1 MQIVVLA
8 GGVEAQAPAALRMVR
23 GRPFVDWLLDAFVA
37 SGARSVVMCV
47 GPLGEQI
54 ETHVRR
60 ALDRGLAVS
69 YSYDGEQP
77 LGSGGSLRRA
87 LARLEAQF
95 VVTDA
100 ARYLQFDYASPLHD
114 LLAHPDAIAVASVSR
129 SPGDVALEGDYVT
142 SYASGAHDFSSAGAV
157 ALRRSALEGIE
168 DGAVW
173 DIEALLRRLARQR
186 RLRGF
191 LTPERGFDA
200 GSAEL
205 ERHLAQLPLD
215 T

>member
-8 GGVEAQAPAALRMVR
+8 GGVEAKSPAALRMVR
-23 GRPFVDWLLDAFVA
+23 GRPFVDWLLDGFVA

-60 ALDRGLAVS
+60 ALDRGLSVS
-69 YSYDGEQP
+69 YSYDGGAP

-87 LARLEAQF
+87 LARLEAEF
-95 VVTDA
+95 VLTDA
-100 ARYLQFDYASPLHD
+100 ARYLPFDYAAPLHD
-114 LLAHPDAIAVASVSR
+114 LLAHPEAVAVASVSR
-129 SPGDVALEGDYVT
+129 SPGNVAVEGDHVT
-142 SYASGAHDFSSAGAV
+142 SYASGRHDFASAGAI
-157 ALRRSALEGIE
+157 ALRRSALADIE

-173 DIEALLRRLARQR
+173 DIEALLRRLARHRQ
-186 RLRGF
+186 LRAF
-191 LTPERGFDA
+191 LTPERPFDA
-200 GSAEL
+200 GSLEL
-205 ERHLAQLPLD
+205 EQHLAQLPLA